1 MQNYVE
7 ITSLQNFPVFKLVHG
22 KIKNPDPVPG
32 SGNILMTGVIFLR
45 QVLLAVWPMRRR

>member
-1 MQNYVE
+1 MHPKSFE
-7 ITSLQNFPVFKLVHG
+7 SNFWGAVH
-22 KIKNPDPVPG
+22 PVPG